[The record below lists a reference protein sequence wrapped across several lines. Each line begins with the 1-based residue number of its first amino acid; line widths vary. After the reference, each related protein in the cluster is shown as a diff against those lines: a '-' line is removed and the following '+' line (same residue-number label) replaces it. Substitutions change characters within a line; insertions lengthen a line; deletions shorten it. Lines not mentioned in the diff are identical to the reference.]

1 MNLILDVLYYSYI
14 RDDLTRINDDYQSK
28 PQSRGPKR

>member
-14 RDDLTRINDDYQSK
+14 SDHLIRFNDDYQSK
-28 PQSRGPKR
+28 PQSRGLKR